1 MNNRYKLKITG
12 KSPKRFVKDLITLK
26 ISLYSVKIGDDYTI
40 IIVDD
45 DGLGQIKKIKT
56 SYKIEIIKEYGL
68 IKYINSFKK
77 YFWLITS
84 VVIGIIVIEV
94 LSNIVFDIEVEHSK
108 SEIRQIILN
117 DLDEYGIKKYRF
129 RVSYKEKENIKKK
142 ILAKETE
149 RIEWLEIER
158 QGTKYVVKVEER
170 IKNKKKENLKSQNI
184 VASKD
189 AMILSINATKGEVVK
204 KKYDYVKKGEV
215 LISGFIKRD
224 DKVVSKTKADGE
236 VFGEVWYKVDVDLPK
251 KYHIIN
257 KTGKSKKKIELQ
269 FLNNSIF
276 LFDFSDKYKTYSLK
290 RNSLIRS
297 TLLPIGINYTTI
309 YETEEINKKYSYS
322 NASKDALEIANNK
335 LKNKIGK
342 NGSVISKKVL
352 KKTEKNSRII
362 VEVFFKVKEDIRDIE
377 DIENIKIEDIE
388 GDKDESSN

>member
-1 MNNRYKLKITG
+1 M
-12 KSPKRFVKDLITLK
+12 
-26 ISLYSVKIGDDYTI
+26 
-40 IIVDD
+40 
-45 DGLGQIKKIKT
+45 
-56 SYKIEIIKEYGL
+56 
-68 IKYINSFKK
+68 
-77 YFWLITS
+77 
-84 VVIGIIVIEV
+84 
-94 LSNIVFDIEVEHSK
+94 
-108 SEIRQIILN
+108 
-117 DLDEYGIKKYRF
+117 
-129 RVSYKEKENIKKK
+129 
-142 ILAKETE
+142 
-149 RIEWLEIER
+149 
-158 QGTKYVVKVEER
+158 
-170 IKNKKKENLKSQNI
+170 KSQNI